1 MVQFDFLPC
10 DVAPRLD
17 AVYSDIAFHAEIIY
31 PFSYGDKRTSMQES
45 IESHLGI
52 SEIFP
57 RVNIGKMQLGL
68 RAGCIVNS
76 FYIYYGRIKNELFKY
91 ESTFESGPLVSLVMQ
106 QSEPSQD
113 DIDFNEDI
121 SIEID
126 REQCIV
132 WIGFGRRGSRHKVF
146 SIADDCV
153 IHVDENNHLVDMVF
167 RNVQWSDLETEQARP
182 SHGPGMLRLL
192 WSGLVRSVRRLF

>member
-17 AVYSDIAFHAEIIY
+17 AVYLDIAFHAEIIY

-45 IESHLGI
+45 IESRLGI
-52 SEIFP
+52 SETFP
-57 RVNIGKMQLGL
+57 RVNIGEMQLGL
-68 RAGCIVNS
+68 RVGYIVNS

-91 ESTFESGPLVSLVMQ
+91 EGAFESGPLVSFVMQ
-106 QSEPSQD
+106 KSESPQD
-113 DIDFNEDI
+113 DIDFKEDI

-126 REQCIV
+126 REQRIV
-132 WIGFGRRGSRHKVF
+132 CIGFGRRANRHKVF

-153 IHVDENNHLVDMVF
+153 IHVDENNHLVDIVF
-167 RNVQWSDLETEQARP
+167 RNVQWSDLETELARP
-182 SHGPGMLRLL
+182 SQGPGTLRLL